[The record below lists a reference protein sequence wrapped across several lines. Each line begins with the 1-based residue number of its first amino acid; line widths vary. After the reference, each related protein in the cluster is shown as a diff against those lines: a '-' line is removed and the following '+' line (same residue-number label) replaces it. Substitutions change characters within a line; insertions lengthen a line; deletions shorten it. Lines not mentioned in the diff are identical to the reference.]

1 MYKSVGVLFMR
12 RSRKKVFL
20 VQYNL
25 VKSQQIK
32 IKNTLCM
39 QCGHQRCLMIS
50 SGVCPVFAKTNPK
63 IIKIKEDNHN
73 EKI

>member
-1 MYKSVGVLFMR
+1 MYKSVGVLFI
-12 RSRKKVFL
+12 RKSTKEVFL

-25 VKSQQIK
+25 IKSQQIK

-39 QCGHQRCLMIS
+39 QCGQSSCLILTDN
-50 SGVCPVFAKTNPK
+50 VCPAFAKINPK

>member
-1 MYKSVGVLFMR
+1 M
-12 RSRKKVFL
+12 
-20 VQYNL
+20 QYNL
-25 VKSQQIK
+25 IKSQQIK

-39 QCGHQRCLMIS
+39 QCGQNSCLILTDN
-50 SGVCPVFAKTNPK
+50 VCPVFANTNPK

>member
-1 MYKSVGVLFMR
+1 M
-12 RSRKKVFL
+12 

-25 VKSQQIK
+25 IKSQQIK

-39 QCGHQRCLMIS
+39 QCGQKSCLMLADDI
-50 SGVCPVFAKTNPK
+50 CPVFAKSNPK

>member
-1 MYKSVGVLFMR
+1 MRKSKKEVFM
-12 RSRKKVFL
+12 

-25 VKSQQIK
+25 IKSQQVK

-39 QCGHQRCLMIS
+39 QCGQNSCLILTDD
-50 SGVCPVFAKTNPK
+50 VCPIFAKSNPK
-63 IIKIKEDNHN
+63 TIKIKEDNYN